1 MSEKILPRSAEMS
14 GGPGFRVR
22 AEFERP
28 SREVIDDLATH
39 PTADI
44 SDTLNRMFTMS
55 SDLQRMVG
63 EGPLAGPAVTVKVFP
78 GDNLMLHKSLDVV
91 QEGDVIVVDTSG
103 SHRNAVIGDMVAHK
117 AKHRGAAGCVIDGMV
132 RDLDG
137 MRESGLKIFAKGVT
151 AFGPLHRGPGEV
163 NYPIVCGG
171 IVVNPGDIII
181 GDDDGVVV
189 VPRTHAEQTAD
200 SLSAQSERLS
210 EYIEN
215 VKQGVFSTEWVDQ
228 QLNNSGCDIE

>member
-1 MSEKILPRSAEMS
+1 MTKNVLPRSAEMS

-22 AEFERP
+22 TAIERP
-28 SREVIDDLATH
+28 TKEVITKLASH
-39 PTADI
+39 PAADI

-55 SDLQRMVG
+55 SDLRRIVG
-63 EGPLAGPAVTVKVFP
+63 EGLLAGPAVTVKVFP
-78 GDNLMLHKSLDVV
+78 GDNLMLHKSLDLI
-91 QEGDVIVVDTSG
+91 QHGDVIVVDTSG
-103 SHRNAVIGDMVAHK
+103 SQRNAVIGDMVAHK
-117 AKHRGAAGCVIDGMV
+117 AMHRGAAGCIVDGMV

-137 MRESGLKIFAKGVT
+137 MRETGLKIFAKGVT

-189 VPRTHAEQTAD
+189 VPRNHAESAVASLTA
-200 SLSAQSERLS
+200 QHERLS
-210 EYIEN
+210 VYAEN
-215 VKQGVFSTEWVDQ
+215 VKKGVFTTDWVDQ
-228 QLNNSGCDIE
+228 QLNSSGCEVD